1 MELITIGEHTIDKS
15 LLSGCIAIDV
25 GCLGFT
31 FSTEIQKLGCRVL
44 AYDIQDLQPPE
55 GIEFHRKAIWNN
67 DCILRYNQAE
77 DKQATHI
84 SDLGSEY
91 VPAITLN
98 HIYKKH
104 KNVDVLKIDAEGSEY
119 FILSDPFW
127 APEAKQISIEFHA
140 HCFPDLHEK
149 YYNRCINQ
157 LLTHY
162 EEVQHEWTSEHCAGY
177 NYWNSLFIRKDL
189 C

>member
-15 LLSGCIAIDV
+15 LLSCGIAIDV

-31 FSTEIQKLGCRVL
+31 FSNEIQKLGCRVL
-44 AYDIQDLQPPE
+44 AYDIQDLQAPE

-67 DCILRYNQAE
+67 DCILRYNKVE

-84 SDLGSEY
+84 SDLGVES

-119 FILSDPFW
+119 LILSDPFFE
-127 APEAKQISIEFHA
+127 PIPKQISIEFHA

-149 YYNRCINQ
+149 YYAKCMNV
-157 LLTHY
+157 LLRHY
-162 EEVQHEWTSEHCAGY
+162 EPVRHEWTSEHCAGFS
-177 NYWNSLFIRKDL
+177 YWDSLFIKK
-189 C
+189 